1 MITRRSFVKVGSL
14 LGCVAATGEARSL
27 ALAQDNSP
35 ADNNSPTGD
44 PWTSGGMGISSTS
57 LVIHRHPAGPPRDN
71 SIAYLEY
78 CHSLGAI
85 GVQMEVKGDLA
96 KFRQRAE
103 NLNMFIEYEA
113 RLPERPD
120 DDLYVFEKSLEDA
133 KAVGA
138 TCMRVVSTT
147 HRRYEFFTAMADY
160 QDWKNRSTAVVE
172 KIVPL
177 AEKHRVILAMENHK
191 DRTADEFAA
200 LLKQISSEYY
210 GSLIDFGNNIALCEE
225 PMSVVSKLA
234 PYVKSMHLKDMAVKR
249 YDQGFLLSEVVC
261 GRGFLDLKGMVTRC
275 RRSNPKVHINLEMI
289 TGPCFEGSSGD
300 RCILGHFS
308 RPSRDR
314 SAGYSKAR
322 ERVRLTGNAADRQLV
337 PGRVVGTRGRQQ
349 STLFG
354 LGKKQP
360 GGFLACLSM
369 RPAFV
374 TARRLLP
381 DIKFGYR
388 SQKDFLHAPSTSHC
402 DFRRWFSA
410 SCGNSD

>member
-1 MITRRSFVKVGSL
+1 VITRRSFVKAVSL
-14 LGCVAATGEARSL
+14 LGCVAATTEARL
-27 ALAQDNSP
+27 PALAQDNSSP

-57 LVIHRHPAGPPRDN
+57 MVIHRRAAGPLRDN

-96 KFRQRAE
+96 RFRQRAE

-120 DDLYVFEKSLEDA
+120 DDLSVFEKSLEDA

-138 TCMRVVSTT
+138 TCMRVISTT

-177 AEKHRVILAMENHK
+177 AERHKVILAMENHK
-191 DRTADEFAA
+191 DRTADEFVA
-200 LLKQISSEYY
+200 LLKQMSSDYY

-225 PMSVVSKLA
+225 PMSVVRKLA
-234 PYVKSMHLKDMAVKR
+234 PYVKSMHLKDMAVKP

-261 GRGFLDLKGMVTRC
+261 GRGFLDLKGMVTLC
-275 RRSNPKVHINLEMI
+275 RKSNPKVHINLEMI
-289 TGPCFEGSSGD
+289 TDHVLKVPVQTDVYWVTFPD
-300 RCILGHFS
+300 RRATALAAILKLVNEYAS
-308 RPSRDR
+308 REVPRTNNLSQDELL
-314 SAGYSKAR
+314 AR
-322 ERVRLTGNAADRQLV
+322 EEDNNRRCLV
-337 PGRVVGTRGRQQ
+337 WARNN
-349 STLFG
+349 
-354 LGKKQP
+354 
-360 GGFLACLSM
+360 LAVSWL
-369 RPAFV
+369 A
-374 TARRLLP
+374 
-381 DIKFGYR
+381 
-388 SQKDFLHAPSTSHC
+388 
-402 DFRRWFSA
+402 
-410 SCGNSD
+410 